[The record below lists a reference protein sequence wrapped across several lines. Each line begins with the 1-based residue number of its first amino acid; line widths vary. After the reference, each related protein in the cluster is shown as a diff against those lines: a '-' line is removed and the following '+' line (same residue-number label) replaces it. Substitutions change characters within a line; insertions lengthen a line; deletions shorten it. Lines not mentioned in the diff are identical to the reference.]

1 MTRFN
6 RWTLVALGLVIAVAS
21 VVGYRTRPVS
31 ASHTDAGALLT
42 RIEKAQGAP
51 YSGYVETHG
60 TLLLPVADRFTDVG
74 ALFGERTRMRVWWRD
89 AQTWRVDKLLVA
101 GEVDLIHDA
110 LGTTEWNYEKAE
122 ATRYLDPPIR
132 LPRTADLLPP
142 ALGHRVLEGVN
153 AGDLTSLESR
163 RVAGRTA
170 LGLRVTP
177 SSPLTSIDHV
187 DLWADS
193 ESAIT
198 LRVEV
203 FIADDPVAVFTSE
216 FQEFSPVRPSAGR
229 VSFTPPPGATRSFDD
244 ILDIADAAN
253 QYADEVPPRT
263 LLGLPLSPKS
273 EQAVG
278 IYGSG
283 LTQVMAIPV
292 WDRAA
297 VPLREQLA
305 TNPDT
310 RIVDGD
316 TFLHVGPLGVLLTDE
331 PDGDGWLVT
340 GTINQAALTRAASE
354 LAALPW
360 RGGHHH

>member
-6 RWTLVALGLVIAVAS
+6 RWTLVAVGLVIAVAS
-21 VVGYRTRPVS
+21 VVGYRARPVA
-31 ASHTDAGALLT
+31 ASQTDAGSLLA
-42 RIEKAQGAP
+42 RIEQAQEAP

-89 AQTWRVDKLLVA
+89 DETWRVDKLLTA
-101 GEVDLIHDA
+101 GEVDLIHDG
-110 LGTTEWNYEKAE
+110 LGTTEWNFEKAE

-142 ALGHRVLEGVN
+142 ALGRRVLEDVDEVH
-153 AGDLTSLESR
+153 AESLEAR

-170 LGLRVTP
+170 LGLRVSP
-177 SSPLTSIDHV
+177 ASPLTSIDHV

-203 FIADDPVAVFTSE
+203 FVADDPVAVFTSE
-216 FQEFSPVRPSAGR
+216 FREFSAARPPVER
-229 VSFTPPPGATRSFDD
+229 VSFTAPPGSTRSFDD

-310 RIVDGD
+310 QIVNGD

-340 GTINQAALTRAASE
+340 GTINQAALTRAAAE
-354 LAALPW
+354 LASLPW